1 MSCRL
6 SLLLSCVSSLASLL
20 RVCIVS
26 AASALYYCCR
36 YSSRQG
42 RQIRCLKSA
51 LFLYRVRLHLGSHC
65 FRIGTSHQ
73 YSSFSVLTV
82 LLCASVW
89 TSNPV
94 FCRPLHRPDPAP
106 LRPGQFFGVRHGRGE
121 RGVQGGLEPPCPES
135 KATRPQPG
143 ALDLPPHVSTAS
155 YFVLGGAHYVGYYI

>member
-65 FRIGTSHQ
+65 FRIGTCHQ

-106 LRPGQFFGVRHGRGE
+106 LRPGQFFWCSTWARRAGGAG
-121 RGVQGGLEPPCPES
+121 GGLIEPPCPES

-143 ALDLPPHVSTAS
+143 ALDLPLHVSTAS
-155 YFVLGGAHYVGYYI
+155 YFVWGVLTM